1 MRVKEGTSTYKFYKP
16 FSASGTLDFTQGGMG
31 NPTLNL
37 KAIYN
42 GRRMNIQSNDPETYR
57 VVIDISGTKQRPIAN
72 WSYYRND
79 RRQEGDSAKVTG
91 DALMLLLLGRTQD
104 ELTSTGQ
111 GNLVNEVNSSL
122 SAVATSALGDLLS
135 GVGGLVQSVQMDLG
149 ADVSQTQ
156 LTVSGQLWSDVV
168 YRLTGQVSDFAGNS
182 TITVTVP
189 FTVLKNSDAMRYFNL
204 DISRSVNNTG
214 NITRFQR
221 LWEIKLGARLP

>member
-1 MRVKEGTSTYKFYKP
+1 M
-16 FSASGTLDFTQGGMG
+16 M
-31 NPTLNL
+31 
-37 KAIYN
+37 
-42 GRRMNIQSNDPETYR
+42 
-57 VVIDISGTKQRPIAN
+57 
-72 WSYYRND
+72 
-79 RRQEGDSAKVTG
+79 
-91 DALMLLLLGRTQD
+91 LLLGRTQD

-111 GNLVNEVNSSL
+111 GNLVNEVNASL

-149 ADVSQTQ
+149 ADMSQTQ
-156 LTVSGQLWSDVV
+156 LTVSGQLFSDVV

-189 FTVLKNSDAMRYFNL
+189 FTVLNNADAMRYFNL